1 MKPINIA
8 LVDDHKIFSKAL
20 ENMIVSNKS
29 FRVSLIGDN
38 GEDFIEK
45 LKNTNTPPEIVLMDV
60 RMPLKDG
67 IETTQYLT
75 DNYPDI
81 KVIALTMEDNEES
94 IIKMLKAGAKGYLL
108 KDINPEVLF
117 DALETVHKKG
127 IFYTDNITQNL
138 LKIKTEEKI
147 SNELIA
153 TLKTTEKEFIKLA
166 CSEMTYK
173 EIAEKMFLSPK
184 TIDGYRDSVFTK
196 LDVKSRVGI
205 VLFAVK
211 NRLNV

>member
-45 LKNTNTPPEIVLMDV
+45 LKNTNSPPEIVLMDV